1 MTLTTISSR
10 GLIGLLTTQAVVPT
24 TTTFFASKLSSLAQ
38 VVGGRQ
44 GKLLSTTKALLLTQ
58 LPHYNTRRNIRS
70 SSFPSRP
77 LSDQQRRAKNSAFF
91 SSSIRSAP
99 TMVQD
104 WDMNLDP
111 VQKKLLE
118 EECIVLDKDDKVI
131 GHDSKKNCHL
141 IRNGDVLLHRAFSVF
156 LFNTKGELL
165 LQQRSKTKI
174 TFPNLWTNSCCS
186 HPLYVSDE
194 IIEKEALGIKIAA
207 KRRMEFEL
215 GISPDAIDI
224 SDFHYLTRIH
234 YKALSND
241 MWGEHEIDYILF
253 LQKDIQL
260 KPNKEEVSEIR
271 YVNLDNIKKMSEIEG
286 VSLTPWFELIYKTWL
301 PLWWNNL
308 SNLAKFDDHKVI
320 HRM

>member
-1 MTLTTISSR
+1 MHYKISIPDMTLTTISSR

-156 LFNTKGELL
+156 LFNTKGNNIFTWSVCGKLFSRL
-165 LQQRSKTKI
+165 H
-174 TFPNLWTNSCCS
+174 N
-186 HPLYVSDE
+186 
-194 IIEKEALGIKIAA
+194 
-207 KRRMEFEL
+207 
-215 GISPDAIDI
+215 
-224 SDFHYLTRIH
+224 
-234 YKALSND
+234 
-241 MWGEHEIDYILF
+241 ILF
-253 LQKDIQL
+253 APMPCFYGSAD
-260 KPNKEEVSEIR
+260 
-271 YVNLDNIKKMSEIEG
+271 
-286 VSLTPWFELIYKTWL
+286 
-301 PLWWNNL
+301 
-308 SNLAKFDDHKVI
+308 SNLYFYIV
-320 HRM
+320 